1 MKRELSDQE
10 ILYLIDGVLRTF
22 AREQRKKES
31 DKRTDAQRRI
41 LVGARVPREL
51 AERCRAKAKA
61 QGKSLYR
68 FTVDALE
75 QHLKR

>member
-22 AREQRKKES
+22 ARQQRKKES
-31 DKRTDAQRRI
+31 DERTDAQRKI
-41 LVGARVPREL
+41 LVGARVPREF

-68 FTVDALE
+68 CTVEALE
-75 QHLKR
+75 RNLER